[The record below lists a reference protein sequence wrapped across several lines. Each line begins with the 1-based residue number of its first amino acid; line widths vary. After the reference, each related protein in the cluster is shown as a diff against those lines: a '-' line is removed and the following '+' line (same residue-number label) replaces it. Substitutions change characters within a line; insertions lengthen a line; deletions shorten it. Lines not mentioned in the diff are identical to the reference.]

1 MIGATQLIGD
11 LQSTPV
17 AQVVTSGLVTR
28 LESFGQGYS
37 SSTTQWD
44 DLSGN
49 NNHFTRSGNVAL
61 ATYGGVSDVWSFTG
75 GYFNFKR
82 PSDNANNGY
91 GVFNNDNYTTE
102 IWVNYV
108 SQYAPSA
115 TPWLW
120 SYDYSS
126 HSSPYYYQ
134 YSKISG
140 YANNSFSTYNGGYMP
155 AGSISGG
162 NWYQLVGTRTG
173 GSSPRGK
180 AYLNGVE
187 QNVSLNA
194 SREILY
200 GYGRNTTFEAG
211 YNQEAWIGRG
221 NYGSYGSSYTS
232 FLKGAIGIVRMYDRQ
247 LSAAEILQNYN
258 ANKAHFNLT

>member
-1 MIGATQLIGD
+1 MIGAPQLIRD

-17 AQVVTSGLVTR
+17 AQVVTNGLVTR

-49 NNHFTRSGNVAL
+49 NNHFTKSGSVTL
-61 ATYGGVSDVWSFTG
+61 TTYGGVSDVWYFTG

-91 GVFNNDNYTTE
+91 GVFNNDNYTIE
-102 IWVNYV
+102 IWTNYV
-108 SQYAPSA
+108 SQYATNA

-134 YSKISG
+134 FGRIG
-140 YANNSFSTYNGGYMP
+140 DYANTAFQTYNGGNVA

-173 GSSPRGK
+173 GTTPTGRG
-180 AYLNGVE
+180 YVNGV
-187 QNVSLNA
+187 LNTYNPGP
-194 SREILY
+194 ITY
-200 GYGRNTTFEAG
+200 GYGRNTTYEAG

-221 NYGSYGSSYTS
+221 NYGSYGGAYTS
-232 FLKGAIGIVRMYDRQ
+232 FLKGAIGIVRMYNRE

>member
-1 MIGATQLIGD
+1 MIGVTQLIGD
-11 LQSTPV
+11 LQPPSEPAIATD
-17 AQVVTSGLVTR
+17 GLVTR

-49 NNHFTRSGNVAL
+49 NNHFTKTGNVAL
-61 ATYGGVSDVWSFTG
+61 TTYGGVSDVWSFTG

-91 GVFNNDNYTTE
+91 GVFNNDDYTIE
-102 IWVNYV
+102 IWANYV
-108 SQYAPSA
+108 SRYATNA

-120 SYDYSS
+120 SYDYVQ

-134 YSKISG
+134 YFRISD
-140 YANNSFSTYNGGYMP
+140 YNNTQFSTYNGGYS
-155 AGSISGG
+155 AVGSLSGG

-180 AYLNGVE
+180 AYINGVE
-187 QNVSLNA
+187 NNA
-194 SREILY
+194 ADNADREILY

-211 YNQEAWIGRG
+211 YNQEVWIGRG
-221 NYGSYGSSYTS
+221 NYGSYGGSYTS
-232 FLKGAIGIVRMYDRQ
+232 FLKGAIGIVRVYDREI
-247 LSAAEILQNYN
+247 SAAEVLQNYN
-258 ANKAHFNLT
+258 ANKDHFNLT

>member
-1 MIGATQLIGD
+1 MIGVTQLIGD
-11 LQSTPV
+11 FNTTNEPSI
-17 AQVVTSGLVTR
+17 VTDGLVTR
-28 LESFGQGYS
+28 LESFDQGYT

-49 NNHFTRSGNVAL
+49 NNHFTKSGNVAL
-61 ATYGGVSDVWSFTG
+61 TTYGGVSDVWSFTG

-91 GVFNNDNYTTE
+91 GVFNNDNYTIE

-108 SQYAPSA
+108 SRYASNA
-115 TPWLW
+115 TPWVW

-134 YSKISG
+134 SLKISNYDNTAFG
-140 YANNSFSTYNGGYMP
+140 AYNGGFSA
-155 AGSISGG
+155 AGSLAGG
-162 NWYQLVGTRTG
+162 NWYQLVATRTG

-180 AYLNGVE
+180 AYINGVE
-187 QNVSLNA
+187 TNVSANA
-194 SREILY
+194 DREILY

-232 FLKGAIGIVRMYDRQ
+232 FLKGAVGIVRMYNRE
-247 LSAAEILQNYN
+247 LLAAEILQNYEV
-258 ANKAHFNLT
+258 NKTHFNLT